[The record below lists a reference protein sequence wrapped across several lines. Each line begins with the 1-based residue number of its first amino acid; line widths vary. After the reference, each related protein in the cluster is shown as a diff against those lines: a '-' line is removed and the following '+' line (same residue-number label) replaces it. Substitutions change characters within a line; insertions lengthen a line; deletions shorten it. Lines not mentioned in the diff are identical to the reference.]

1 MGPDS
6 LEGMRVVFASAELA
20 PLVRVGGLAEAAGG
34 LTFALRRA
42 GVKVEVVVPDY
53 GGEGQPELAD
63 EVIEYLNLPE
73 WVGGAWCRRGH
84 LAGFGDITLVTVPGI
99 QRSNPYG
106 EPGSAG
112 WHDNDRRFFA
122 FSAAVA
128 AIVEARGADLV
139 HCNDWH
145 TAPTLA
151 LVAPKIATVL
161 SLHNLAYQG
170 QCHIGWLDVLGEHG
184 ADRAQAYARH
194 GECNP
199 LAGGLQLADAVV
211 AVSPNYAAEIL
222 TPEHAAGLDDI
233 LQARAGAV
241 KGILNGIDIGAWS
254 PHSDPLI
261 PANYRQPDLRGGES
275 TGKAKCRRAL
285 REELDLPQVEGP
297 LIGFVTRL
305 VDQKGVDFVIKAA
318 RYLDGIDGQLVV
330 LGAGDAA
337 LSMSLRQLQAARP
350 ERVAFREAFDLG
362 LAHRIFAGC
371 DLYVMPSRFEPCG
384 LAQMQAMAYGTIPV
398 VTDVGGLHDTVID
411 ADANPEYGNG
421 FVSVHISAAGLVD
434 ALHRATRAWL
444 LKKRRAQI
452 IRNGMSTDWSWAGPA
467 QQYVEL
473 YSSLVGAEKPKK

>member
-1 MGPDS
+1 
-6 LEGMRVVFASAELA
+6 MRVVFASAELA

-34 LTFALRRA
+34 LTYALRNA

-63 EVIEYLNLPE
+63 EVIEYLDVPE
-73 WVGGAWCRRGH
+73 WVGGAWSRRGH

-128 AIVEARGADLV
+128 AIVKARGADLV

-151 LVAPKIATVL
+151 LVAPKVASVL

-170 QCHIGWLDVLGEHG
+170 QCHIGWLDVLGEYG
-184 ADRAQAYARH
+184 ADRAQAFARH

-199 LAGGLQLADAVV
+199 LAGGLQLADAIV
-211 AVSPNYAAEIL
+211 AVSPHYAAEIL
-222 TPEHAAGLDDI
+222 ERENAAGLDDI
-233 LQARAGAV
+233 LNARAGVV
-241 KGILNGIDIGAWS
+241 KGILNGIDVGAWS
-254 PHSDPLI
+254 PVTDPLI
-261 PANYRQPDLRGGES
+261 PANYRQPDVRSGDS
-275 TGKAKCRRAL
+275 TGKANCRRAL
-285 REELDLPQVEGP
+285 RTELGLPQMNGP

-318 RYLDGIDGQLVV
+318 RYLGGMDAQLVV

-337 LSMSLRQLQAARP
+337 LSTSLRQLQAAQP
-350 ERVAFREAFDLG
+350 DRVAFREAFDLG

-371 DLYVMPSRFEPCG
+371 DLYAMPSRFEPCG

-411 ADANPEYGNG
+411 ADANPEHGNG

-434 ALHRATRAWL
+434 ALHRANRAWL
-444 LKKRRAQI
+444 VKKRRAHI
-452 IRNGMSTDWSWAGPA
+452 IRNGMATDWSWAGPA
-467 QQYVEL
+467 NKYVEL
-473 YSSLVGAEKPKK
+473 YTSLVAAKKTKK

>member
-1 MGPDS
+1 
-6 LEGMRVVFASAELA
+6 MRVVFASAELA

-34 LTFALRRA
+34 LTFALRNA

-63 EVIEYLNLPE
+63 EVIEYLNVAE
-73 WVGGAWCRRGH
+73 WVGGATSRRGH
-84 LAGFGDITLVTVPGI
+84 LAGFGEITLVTVPGI

-128 AIVEARGADLV
+128 AIVEERGADLV

-151 LVAPKIATVL
+151 FVAPKVATVL

-170 QCHIGWLDVLGEHG
+170 QCHIGWLDVLGVRG
-184 ADRAQAYARH
+184 VDRAQAYARN

-199 LAGGLQLADAVV
+199 LAGGLKLADAIV
-211 AVSPNYAAEIL
+211 AVSPNYAAEIM
-222 TPEHAAGLDDI
+222 THEHAAGLDDV
-233 LQARAGAV
+233 LNSRVGAV

-254 PHSDPLI
+254 PVTDPLI
-261 PANYRQPDLRGGES
+261 PANYRQPDLRSGDS

-285 REELDLPQVEGP
+285 RDELGLPQVDGP

-305 VDQKGVDFVIKAA
+305 VDQKGVDFMIKAA
-318 RYLDGIDGQLVV
+318 RYLDGIDAQLVV

-337 LSMSLRQLQAARP
+337 LSTSLRQLQTVHP

-371 DLYVMPSRFEPCG
+371 DLYAMPSRFEPCG

-411 ADANPEYGNG
+411 ADVDPEHGNG
-421 FVSVHISAAGLVD
+421 FVSVHISSAGLVD
-434 ALHRATRAWL
+434 ALHRATRSWL
-444 LKKRRAQI
+444 VKKRRAQI

-467 QQYVEL
+467 NQYVEL
-473 YSSLVGAEKPKK
+473 YASLLAAKKAKK

>member
-1 MGPDS
+1 MK
-6 LEGMRVVFASAELA
+6 VVFASAELA

-34 LTFALRRA
+34 LTFALRSA

-63 EVIEYLNLPE
+63 EVIEYLNVPE
-73 WVGGAWCRRGH
+73 WVGGAWLRRGH
-84 LAGFGDITLVTVPGI
+84 LAGFGEITLVTVPGI
-99 QRSNPYG
+99 ARSNPYG

-145 TAPTLA
+145 TAPALA
-151 LVAPKIATVL
+151 LVSPKVATVL

-170 QCHIGWLDVLGEHG
+170 QCHIGWLEVLGVHG
-184 ADRAQAYARH
+184 ADRAQAFARH

-199 LAGGLQLADAVV
+199 LAGGLELADAIV

-222 TPEHAAGLDDI
+222 TPDHAAGLHDI
-233 LQARAGAV
+233 LKSRSSAGAV

-254 PHSDPLI
+254 PASDPLI
-261 PANYRQPDLRGGES
+261 PANYRQPDLRSGDS
-275 TGKAKCRRAL
+275 TGKATCRRAL
-285 REELDLPQVEGP
+285 RNELGLPQFDGP
-297 LIGFVTRL
+297 LIGFVSRL

-318 RYLDGIDGQLVV
+318 RYLGGIDAQLVV

-337 LSMSLRQLQAARP
+337 LSNSLRQLQSANP

-362 LAHRIFAGC
+362 LAHRIFAGS
-371 DLYVMPSRFEPCG
+371 DLYAMPSRFEPCG

-398 VTDVGGLHDTVID
+398 VTDVGGLHDTVVD
-411 ADANPEYGNG
+411 ADADVEDGNG
-421 FVSVHISAAGLVD
+421 FVSAYISTAGLVD
-434 ALHRATRAWL
+434 ALHRATRSWL
-444 LKKRRAQI
+444 VKKRRAQI
-452 IRNGMSTDWSWAGPA
+452 IRNGMSADWSWAGPA
-467 QQYVEL
+467 QQYIEL
-473 YSSLVGAEKPKK
+473 YSTLVTAKKFKK